1 MTHVNSGEGMR
12 TQRPP
17 NDRSGTQRQTEKRGK
32 SAVPPDPTA
41 RQRNRAGGSGK
52 PAGGASESVQYS
64 PSGDP
69 DQRRDD
75 DVQPSPEGPNT
86 RGRGDSDVE
95 GIHDRSTSVERE

>member
-1 MTHVNSGEGMR
+1 MK

-17 NDRSGTQRQTEKRGK
+17 NDRSGTQRQTLQRSKA
-32 SAVPPDPTA
+32 AVPRDATA
-41 RQRNRAGGSGK
+41 RPRNRSGARSK
-52 PAGGASESVQYS
+52 TGDGTNESVRYS

-86 RGRGDSDVE
+86 GGRGDSDVE
-95 GIHDRSTSVERE
+95 GIHDRSTNVERE